1 MHISIATVVIDC
13 DDALQLARFWSD
25 LLDAPMAKDADQDG
39 ATLDSTQPIAFAR
52 VPDKTPGKNI
62 IHLDLST
69 DEARAAIDRATG
81 LGATHV
87 ADRDGWTTLADIEGN
102 VFDIATS

>member
-25 LLDAPMAKDADQDG
+25 LLDAPMAKDADQDR
-39 ATLDSTQPIAFAR
+39 ATLDSTPQIASAQ
-52 VPDKTPGKNI
+52 VPDKTAGKNV

-69 DEARAAIDRATG
+69 DDARAAIDRAIG

-102 VFDIATS
+102 VFDVAPS